1 MNTEFFGNWALGTMS
16 HPDNLKIRIQLRIG
30 RLRENL
36 SMPEQTA
43 DVPRPWTHWLQ
54 VITVGRN
61 PRNTFIRIA
70 VLIPVCYVLFH
81 IVLLPVQVDGISMQ
95 PTYRDRSW
103 NLVNRL
109 AYLRHEPRRGDVVSV
124 RAYAGYHLMLM
135 KRIIGLPGETVA
147 FDDGRVLINGQPLDE
162 PYENR
167 ADWPSNWTL
176 PPEKLGPDQYF
187 IVGDN
192 RTMPPEDH
200 VFGRVERN
208 RIVGKVL
215 L

>member
-1 MNTEFFGNWALGTMS
+1 
-16 HPDNLKIRIQLRIG
+16 
-30 RLRENL
+30 
-36 SMPEQTA
+36 MPAQA
-43 DVPRPWTHWLQ
+43 VDSSKPRPHWLQ
-54 VITVGRN
+54 VITVGRH

-70 VLIPVCYVLFH
+70 ILIPVCYVLFH
-81 IVLLPVQVDGISMQ
+81 FMLVPAKVDGISME
-95 PTYRDRSW
+95 PTYHDGSF

-124 RAYAGYHLMLM
+124 RAWAGLHLMLM

-147 FDDGRVLINGQPLDE
+147 FDHGRVLINGQPLNE
-162 PYENR
+162 PYEDR
-167 ADWPSNWTL
+167 EKWASDWTL
-176 PPEKLGPDQYF
+176 PPVTNAPNQYF

-192 RTMPPEDH
+192 RTMPWQDH
-200 VFGRVERN
+200 KFGCVDRD

>member
-1 MNTEFFGNWALGTMS
+1 
-16 HPDNLKIRIQLRIG
+16 
-30 RLRENL
+30 
-36 SMPEQTA
+36 MPAQTV
-43 DVPRPWTHWLQ
+43 DPSRPRPHWLQ
-54 VITVGRN
+54 VITVGSS
-61 PRNTFIRIA
+61 PRKTFLRIA
-70 VLIPVCYVLFH
+70 ILIPVCYVLFH
-81 IVLLPVQVDGISMQ
+81 FVLLPVRVDGISIQ
-95 PTYRDRSW
+95 PTYKDRSF

-109 AYLRHEPRRGDVVSV
+109 AYFRHEPRRGDVVSV

-147 FDDGRVLINGQPLDE
+147 FDHGCVLINGQPLDE

-167 ADWPSNWTL
+167 EDWASNWTL
-176 PPEKLGPDQYF
+176 PPEKLGPGQYF

-192 RTMPPEDH
+192 RTMPPQDH
-200 VFGRVERN
+200 VFGRVDRN

>member
-1 MNTEFFGNWALGTMS
+1 
-16 HPDNLKIRIQLRIG
+16 
-30 RLRENL
+30 
-36 SMPEQTA
+36 MPAQTI
-43 DVPRPWTHWLQ
+43 DSPKPRAHWLQ
-54 VITVGRN
+54 VLVLGRN

-70 VLIPVCYVLFH
+70 ILIPVCYVLFGF
-81 IVLLPVQVDGISMQ
+81 ILLPTRVDGISME
-95 PTYRDRSW
+95 PTYKDHSV

-124 RAYAGYHLMLM
+124 RAWAGMHLMLM

-147 FDDGRVLINGQPLDE
+147 FDHGRVLINGQPLAE
-162 PYENR
+162 PYEKWSS
-167 ADWPSNWTL
+167 DWTR
-176 PPEKLGPDQYF
+176 PPVTLGPDQYF

-192 RTMPPEDH
+192 RTMPWEDH

>member
-1 MNTEFFGNWALGTMS
+1 MQAQTMDT
-16 HPDNLKIRIQLRIG
+16 PK
-30 RLRENL
+30 
-36 SMPEQTA
+36 
-43 DVPRPWTHWLQ
+43 PWVHWLQ
-54 VITVGRN
+54 VIIMGRN
-61 PRNTFIRIA
+61 PLFTLIRLA

-81 IVLLPVQVDGISMQ
+81 FVLLFVRVDGISME
-95 PTYRDRSW
+95 PTYQDRSF

-124 RAYAGYHLMLM
+124 RAWAGTHLMLM

-147 FDDGRVLINGQPLDE
+147 FDHGQVFINGQPLKE
-162 PYENR
+162 PYEDHQN
-167 ADWPSNWTL
+167 WPSDWTL
-176 PPEKLGPDQYF
+176 PPVQLGPDQYF

-192 RTMPPEDH
+192 RTMPSQDH
-200 VFGRVERN
+200 VFGRVDRN